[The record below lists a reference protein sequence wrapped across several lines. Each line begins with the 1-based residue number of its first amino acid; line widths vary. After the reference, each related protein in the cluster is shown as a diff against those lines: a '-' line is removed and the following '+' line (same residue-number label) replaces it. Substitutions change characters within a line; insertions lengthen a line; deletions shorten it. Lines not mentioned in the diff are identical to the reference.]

1 MVDYSL
7 VLTLVS
13 ASGALTKFGLLVFLV
28 FSGKTTYTWSEF
40 GAACVSDIPGLVISG
55 ELPFA
60 CGYRLFQSERF

>member
-13 ASGALTKFGLLVFLV
+13 ASGALGKFGILVFLV
-28 FSGKTTYTWSEF
+28 FSGKTMYTWSDF

-60 CGYRLFQSERF
+60 CAYHLFQSERL